1 MSETDSSDSVIVDD
15 QASRVGLRRTL
26 GIPGGIAI
34 LVGTIIGSGIFAT
47 PRWVMI
53 YTGSVGLNMVV
64 WSLCG
69 VIALFGGLCYVEL
82 GTSIPKFGAEYAYFL
97 EIYGPFPAFLLS
109 WIFVIFIKPS
119 AVMIL
124 LVFGSYMVE
133 AFFPGCSND
142 KDHNQLV
149 KLLASAALGKL
160 GILFNKMLF
169 QKRLVKGTFCC
180 LLPNAACCTLLTKLG
195 KYYIHM

>member
-1 MSETDSSDSVIVDD
+1 MSEVAPSDSAKVEYQD
-15 QASRVGLRRTL
+15 SRVGLRRTL
-26 GIPGGIAI
+26 GIPGGIAF

-69 VIALFGGLCYVEL
+69 VIALFGGLCYIEL
-82 GTSIPKFGAEYAYFL
+82 GTSIPKLGAEYAYFL

-109 WIFVIFIKPS
+109 WIYVIFIKPS

-124 LVFGSYMVE
+124 LVFGAYIVE

-142 KDHNQLV
+142 NEYNQLV
-149 KLLASAALGKL
+149 KLLAAAALGK
-160 GILFNKMLF
+160 GS
-169 QKRLVKGTFCC
+169 
-180 LLPNAACCTLLTKLG
+180 ACCVT
-195 KYYIHM
+195 M